1 MKVPGSDV
9 MLAVLHCVH
18 SKLTAWCVIKDYA
31 ESQRGEKDA
40 IENDFS
46 SRRSL
51 RVWRQLRLL
60 YLMKW
65 NKEGRSKKLGLCCQ
79 L

>member
-1 MKVPGSDV
+1 MTKVPGSDV

-40 IENDFS
+40 IEIVDFIQFS
-46 SRRSL
+46 SSLASLEAATFVVLNEMEQRRT
-51 RVWRQLRLL
+51 Q
-60 YLMKW
+60 
-65 NKEGRSKKLGLCCQ
+65 
-79 L
+79 